1 MKQPVKYKERT
12 PINSLTGIKS
22 SLGNL
27 RSVVSLTYLLY
38 LANGRKSNISYT
50 SFDGKEIH
58 LKDEY
63 KTFILNYLNDNNL
76 GKVISENPLFKSQIE
91 SLYVGITLMFGLGR
105 ISFENK
111 SLGMTK
117 ERTGGIRYPKIIE
130 FASNIMLLDI
140 ILQGFNDSERQD
152 FLVSWLK
159 NEKLSNDIE
168 IRVATFLNI
177 TIENN
182 LFKLRD
188 SGNDLYFQTEGI
200 YLAFREDNEVSLETD
215 EIVGPARILNSMLR
229 EELIPW
235 FTLKNSIIKLNNDC
249 QFDLQSYT
257 KILSTSLDIKDIK
270 VDTNIDSDNLDD
282 ELEDDLPN
290 TPKNL
295 QIIYFGAPG
304 TGKSF
309 KVEHREGE
317 TEEDRIRTTF
327 HPDTDYSSFVGCY
340 KPIEVGDEKEKRITY
355 KFEGQCF
362 AKAYVEAWKRLV
374 AREEGQ
380 NINFT
385 LIIEEINRG
394 NCAQI
399 FGDIFQLLDRDEK
412 GFSQYG
418 IVPDEDLSKYLSEE
432 FDIIKEELNANGY
445 GKIATGAEMKL
456 PPNLSIIATMNT
468 SDQSLF
474 PIDSAFKRR
483 WDWEY
488 IPIQYTPID
497 KVTEQPIANKINI
510 NGTIYDWGNFI
521 KEVNERIYKLTKSE
535 DKELGYFFVRPDDG
549 INITTK
555 RFVSKVI
562 FYLWSDI
569 YKDYAGRENSI
580 FKFSEEDGDE
590 KNRTE
595 HSFNSF
601 FNEEK
606 IKDWL
611 VKKFI
616 EQFVKPIDEEGE
628 SSSDAK
634 LKYSI
639 NGEEPI
645 GGRRIA
651 VEVMKK
657 YVESYYQQTPQQV
670 VDEWNTLGIKVTH
683 FVETEDEYN
692 SRTDQ
697 RLRAQSVEWGDGNKV
712 YVTTHGW
719 VYNTNEQY
727 KVSTIKQLIEAVN
740 AKDWGIKVDIIEQ

>member
-63 KTFILNYLNDNNL
+63 KTFILNYLNDSNL

-697 RLRAQSVEWGDGNKV
+697 SLRAQSVEWGDGNKV

>member
-657 YVESYYQQTPQQV
+657 Y
-670 VDEWNTLGIKVTH
+670 
-683 FVETEDEYN
+683 
-692 SRTDQ
+692 
-697 RLRAQSVEWGDGNKV
+697 
-712 YVTTHGW
+712 
-719 VYNTNEQY
+719 
-727 KVSTIKQLIEAVN
+727 
-740 AKDWGIKVDIIEQ
+740 

>member
-468 SDQSLF
+468 SDQNVFTL
-474 PIDSAFKRR
+474 DNAFQRR
-483 WDWEY
+483 WKMKLVSNNL
-488 IPIQYTPID
+488 P
-497 KVTEQPIANKINI
+497 
-510 NGTIYDWGNFI
+510 
-521 KEVNERIYKLTKSE
+521 KESDQYKLNIHCKGHHGKSICW
-535 DKELGYFFVRPDDG
+535 GAFRDG
-549 INITTK
+549 INLYISEQNTQLSSMEDCQLGAY
-555 RFVSKVI
+555 FVHSEDNIQGILAEDFACKVLK
-562 FYLWSDI
+562 YLWDDVFRMDRESVFRNKGSFETAIMNQIGKEADSEI
-569 YKDYAGRENSI
+569 DLYKIFLDTVCEKIENLTEENS
-580 FKFSEEDGDE
+580 
-590 KNRTE
+590 
-595 HSFNSF
+595 
-601 FNEEK
+601 
-606 IKDWL
+606 
-611 VKKFI
+611 
-616 EQFVKPIDEEGE
+616 
-628 SSSDAK
+628 
-634 LKYSI
+634 
-639 NGEEPI
+639 
-645 GGRRIA
+645 
-651 VEVMKK
+651 
-657 YVESYYQQTPQQV
+657 
-670 VDEWNTLGIKVTH
+670 
-683 FVETEDEYN
+683 
-692 SRTDQ
+692 
-697 RLRAQSVEWGDGNKV
+697 
-712 YVTTHGW
+712 
-719 VYNTNEQY
+719 
-727 KVSTIKQLIEAVN
+727 
-740 AKDWGIKVDIIEQ
+740 